1 MRGPAITSPLGP
13 TMSEAVGAAVS
24 EASLAP
30 IAHLLAEHWDG
41 SLGVD
46 ATVIGTFARGVATG
60 DKATH
65 TSTDPDAGLYVRE
78 GDHADPN
85 RPNPAATGESGGAGR
100 TRTRRRSKIL
110 HGYDAT
116 LAVARNPHHIP
127 QSADTGCGDPTE
139 IPALVLGMKLGK
151 PGHRPGEIGI
161 DVLAD
166 VRRRGHPAGNVAV
179 DAAYNNSR
187 PRDWQLPLLSLGY
200 RPTYSYRSDQLGIQA
215 TAYGALLVE
224 GSWFCPSMPAQLI
237 EVSRD
242 LNRPDTDSNKIDKE
256 TWRNRV
262 NARLPYLLPAK
273 GKPDGEGHQRRMC
286 PASAGKTQCPL
297 KPSSLGTD
305 PKLPLVNPVPSP
317 VGPPRIC
324 TQTSIT
330 IAPEHGAK
338 HWQTHPYGSA
348 EWQKIYGRLRN
359 STEGMNGYAKND
371 SHEAIERTQSRRVRG
386 IAAQTILLA
395 FQLAHTN
402 RRKINAWLDTLPD
415 ANGTPRRR
423 KRRRTTLPLETWTPK
438 GYLDQTPAA
447 G

>member
-1 MRGPAITSPLGP
+1 VGVTGPR
-13 TMSEAVGAAVS
+13 
-24 EASLAP
+24 
-30 IAHLLAEHWDG
+30 
-41 SLGVD
+41 
-46 ATVIGTFARGVATG
+46 F
-60 DKATH
+60 
-65 TSTDPDAGLYVRE
+65 
-78 GDHADPN
+78 
-85 RPNPAATGESGGAGR
+85 GG
-100 TRTRRRSKIL
+100 
-110 HGYDAT
+110 
-116 LAVARNPHHIP
+116 
-127 QSADTGCGDPTE
+127 
-139 IPALVLGMKLGK
+139 
-151 PGHRPGEIGI
+151 
-161 DVLAD
+161 
-166 VRRRGHPAGNVAV
+166 
-179 DAAYNNSR
+179 
-187 PRDWQLPLLSLGY
+187 
-200 RPTYSYRSDQLGIQA
+200 RSDQLGIQA
-215 TAYGALLVE
+215 TAYGALMVE

-242 LNRPDTDSNKIDKE
+242 LNRPDTHPNKIDKE
-256 TWRNRV
+256 TWRNRI
-262 NARLPYLLPAK
+262 NARRPYLLPAK
-273 GKPDGEGHQRRMC
+273 GKLDDEGHQRRMC
-286 PASAGKTQCPL
+286 PVSAGKIQCPL

-330 IAPEHGAK
+330 IAPEHGTK

-348 EWQKIYGRLRN
+348 EWQKIYGTLRN

-371 SHEAIERTQSRRVRG
+371 SHEAIERTQSHRVRG

-438 GYLDQTPAA
+438 GYLDQTPAV